1 MQIPNIS
8 ISDHDCIPIDKFRE
22 MDYTAVEQYNI
33 PIELMMENAGLQ
45 LARLVA
51 HSIPNGGNILIG
63 TGTGNNGGG
72 GLVSARRLA
81 GWGYRVYLDIPDE
94 KLRELPR
101 FQLERALAFGAVID
115 SIAAPDI
122 FVDAYLRF
130 SQRLPLNQTF
140 KETIQKANQFKCT
153 KISLDLPTGFNKIT
167 GSSEFVPDYI
177 LTLAAMKI
185 ELNKLLHNTDIFIAD
200 LGLPEKLYMGLGIK
214 QPLGFNISGIVKIL
228 PKQ

>member
-22 MDYTAVEQYNI
+22 MDYTAIEKYKI

-63 TGTGNNGGG
+63 TGTGNNGEG

-81 GWGYRVYLDIPDE
+81 GWGYRVYLDIPDG

-115 SIAAPDI
+115 STASPDV
-122 FVDAYLRF
+122 FVDAYLGF
-130 SQRLPLNQTF
+130 SQRLPLNQPL
-140 KETIQKANQFKCT
+140 KEAVEKANHLKCV
-153 KISLDLPTGFNKIT
+153 KLSLDLPTGFNKIT
-167 GSSEFVPDYI
+167 GSSEFVPDCI
-177 LTLAAMKI
+177 LTLAAMKT
-185 ELNKLLHNTDIFIAD
+185 ELNKLLHYTDIFIAD
-200 LGLPEKLYMGLGIK
+200 LGLSKKLYKEFAIK
-214 QPLGFNISGIVKIL
+214 QPHAFSISGIVKIL